1 MNKVFLIG
9 NLTKDPELTQTAN
22 GKSVCRFTLAVQRKF
37 ANTQGVREADFLTI
51 TVWGA
56 NADNCNKYLRKGSKA
71 AVSGSI
77 RTGSFEQ
84 DGIRRYTTEINAD
97 EVQFLSTKNE
107 LDDTNYEE
115 LPSSQ
120 PSAFNNMKAVE
131 DDEELPF

>member
-9 NLTKDPELTQTAN
+9 NLTKNPELSATQN
-22 GKSVCRFTLAVQRKF
+22 GKSLCRFTLAVQRKF
-37 ANTQGVREADFLTI
+37 ANSQGVREADFLTV

-56 NADNCNKYLRKGSKA
+56 TADNCAKYLKKGSKA
-71 AVSGSI
+71 AVCGSI

-84 DGIRRYTTEINAD
+84 DGVRRYTTEINAD

-107 LDDTNYEE
+107 LGEDEFEE
-115 LPSSQ
+115 LPSAPAS
-120 PSAFNNMKAVE
+120 FGGMKAV

>member
-9 NLTKDPELTQTAN
+9 NLTKNPELTTTAN
-22 GKSVCRFTLAVQRKF
+22 GKSLCRFTLAVQRKF

-56 NADNCNKYLRKGSKA
+56 TADNCAKYLKKGSKA
-71 AVSGSI
+71 AVCGSI

-84 DGIRRYTTEINAD
+84 DGVRRYTTEINAD

-107 LDDTNYEE
+107 LEGEEFEE
-115 LPSSQ
+115 LNPA
-120 PSAFNNMKAVE
+120 PTNAFSNMKAVE
-131 DDEELPF
+131 DEELPF

>member
-56 NADNCNKYLRKGSKA
+56 NADNCSKYLKKGSKA

-107 LDDTNYEE
+107 LDDNSYEE